1 MQVSAPQT
9 GTFLGTVRDYI
20 QLTKPR
26 IIVLLLM
33 TTAGAIWLAAQGEPD
48 INILLTTL
56 LTGTLAAGSANT
68 INCLY
73 DRDIDQV
80 MVRTQKRPIPAG
92 RITPGQALGFAVTLA
107 VAAFILQSWQV
118 NLLSA
123 LLEWAGIFVYVLVY
137 THWLKRSS
145 PQNIVI
151 GGAAGAIPP
160 LVGWAAVT
168 GTLSP
173 CAWILFAIIFI
184 WTPPH
189 FWALALMIR
198 EDYAQVGVPMLPVVA
213 GSEQTAQQIL
223 FYTLLLIPTSLL
235 LVYPCGIVGGL
246 YALIAL
252 VLGGIF
258 LYKVFQL
265 FAQPQEVQLARSV
278 FKYSI
283 LYLMLLSLG
292 MGLDRW
298 PLMHTW
304 QNVLVQKAAHWW
316 G

>member
-1 MQVSAPQT
+1 MLTSSWARV
-9 GTFLGTVRDYI
+9 LDYVR
-20 QLTKPR
+20 LMKPR
-26 IIVLLLM
+26 IIVLLLI
-33 TTAGAIWLAAQGEPD
+33 TTAGAMWLASQGQPD
-48 INILLTTL
+48 MDVLLTTL
-56 LTGTLAAGSANT
+56 GTGTLAAGAANT

-73 DRDIDQV
+73 DRDIDRV
-80 MVRTQKRPIPAG
+80 MVRTQGRPIPAG
-92 RITPGQALGFAVTLA
+92 RIQPVQALVFAVVLA
-107 VAAFILQSWQV
+107 VGALVLQSWRV

-123 LLEWAGIFVYVLVY
+123 LLEWAGILVYVVVY

-173 CAWILFAIIFI
+173 CAWILFAIVFI

-189 FWALALMIR
+189 FWALALMMR

-213 GSEQTAQQIL
+213 GSELTTQRIL
-223 FYTLLLIPTSLL
+223 LYTLLLVPTSLL
-235 LVYPCGIVGGL
+235 LVYPCGVVGGL

-252 VLGGIF
+252 ILGGVF
-258 LYKVFQL
+258 LYKVLQL
-265 FAQPQEVQLARSV
+265 FHQPQAVDLARSV

-283 LYLMLLSLG
+283 VYLLLLYLG

-304 QNVLVQKAAHWW
+304 QQVWVQKAIQWW

>member
-1 MQVSAPQT
+1 MQVARWEM
-9 GTFLGTVRDYI
+9 GTPWVRVQDYI
-20 QLTKPR
+20 QLMKPR
-26 IIVLLLM
+26 IIVLLLV
-33 TTAGAIWLAAQGEPD
+33 TTAGAIWLASQGEPD
-48 INILLTTL
+48 VNILLTTL
-56 LTGTLAAGSANT
+56 FTGTLAAGSANT

-80 MVRTQKRPIPAG
+80 MVRTQRRPIPAG
-92 RITPGQALGFAVTLA
+92 RITPFQALVFAVVLA
-107 VAAFILQSWQV
+107 VGALVLQTWRV
-118 NLLSA
+118 NLLSG
-123 LLEWAGIFVYVLVY
+123 LLEWAGILVYVLVY

-168 GTLSP
+168 GELSA

-213 GSEQTAQQIL
+213 GSEQTTQQIL
-223 FYTLLLIPTSLL
+223 LYTLLLIPTSLL
-235 LVYPCGIVGGL
+235 LVYPCGVVGGL

-252 VLGGIF
+252 ALGGIF
-258 LYKVFQL
+258 LYKVLQL
-265 FAQPQEVQLARSV
+265 FTQPQEISLARSV

-304 QNVLVQKAAHWW
+304 QHVLVQKAAHWW

>member
-1 MQVSAPQT
+1 MQVAGWER
-9 GTFLGTVRDYI
+9 GTLGDYI
-20 QLTKPR
+20 QLMKPR
-26 IIVLLLM
+26 IIVLLLV
-33 TTAGAIWLAAQGEPD
+33 TTAGAIWLASQGEPD
-48 INILLTTL
+48 VNILLTTL
-56 LTGTLAAGSANT
+56 FTGTLAAGSANT

-80 MVRTQKRPIPAG
+80 MVRTQRRPIPAG
-92 RITPGQALGFAVTLA
+92 RITPFQALVFAVVLA
-107 VAAFILQSWQV
+107 VGALVVQTWRV
-118 NLLSA
+118 NLLSG
-123 LLEWAGIFVYVLVY
+123 LLEWAGILVYVLVY

-168 GTLSP
+168 GELSA

-213 GSEQTAQQIL
+213 GSEQTTQQIL
-223 FYTLLLIPTSLL
+223 LYTLLLIPTSLL
-235 LVYPCGIVGGL
+235 LVYPCGVVGGL

-252 VLGGIF
+252 ALGGIF
-258 LYKVFQL
+258 LYKVLQL
-265 FAQPQEVQLARSV
+265 FSQPQEISLARSV

>member
-1 MQVSAPQT
+1 MQVA
-9 GTFLGTVRDYI
+9 GWAMARLGDYI
-20 QLTKPR
+20 QLMKPR
-26 IIVLLLM
+26 IIVLLLV
-33 TTAGAIWLAAQGEPD
+33 TTAGAIWLASQGEPD
-48 INILLTTL
+48 VNILLTTL
-56 LTGTLAAGSANT
+56 FTGTLAAGSANT

-80 MVRTQKRPIPAG
+80 MVRTQRRPIPAG
-92 RITPGQALGFAVTLA
+92 RITPFQALVFAVVLA
-107 VAAFILQSWQV
+107 VGALVVQTWRV
-118 NLLSA
+118 NLLSG
-123 LLEWAGIFVYVLVY
+123 LLEWAGILVYVLVY
-137 THWLKRSS
+137 AHWLKRSS

-168 GTLSP
+168 GELSA

-213 GSEQTAQQIL
+213 GSEQTTQQIL
-223 FYTLLLIPTSLL
+223 LYTLLLIPTSLL
-235 LVYPCGIVGGL
+235 LVYPCGVVGGL

-252 VLGGIF
+252 ALGGIF
-258 LYKVFQL
+258 LYKVLQL
-265 FAQPQEVQLARSV
+265 FTQPQEISLARSV

>member
-1 MQVSAPQT
+1 MQVAGRET
-9 GTFLGTVRDYI
+9 GTLWGRVRDYI
-20 QLTKPR
+20 QLMKPR
-26 IIVLLLM
+26 IIVLLLV
-33 TTAGAIWLAAQGEPD
+33 TTAGAIWLASQGEPD
-48 INILLTTL
+48 TNILLTTL
-56 LTGTLAAGSANT
+56 FTGTLAAGSPNT

-73 DRDIDQV
+73 DRDIDRV
-80 MVRTQKRPIPAG
+80 MVRTQRRPIPAG
-92 RITPGQALGFAVTLA
+92 RITPWQALVFAVVLA
-107 VAAFILQSWQV
+107 VGALVLQVWRV
-118 NLLSA
+118 NVLSA
-123 LLEWAGIFVYVLVY
+123 LLEWAGILVYVLVY

-168 GTLSP
+168 GELSA

-213 GSEQTAQQIL
+213 GSEQTTQQIL
-223 FYTLLLIPTSLL
+223 LYTLLLIPTSLL
-235 LVYPCGIVGGL
+235 LVYPCGVVGGL

-252 VLGGIF
+252 ALGGIF

-265 FAQPQEVQLARSV
+265 FAQPQEISLARSV

>member
-1 MQVSAPQT
+1 MLTSSWARV
-9 GTFLGTVRDYI
+9 LDYVR
-20 QLTKPR
+20 LMKPR
-26 IIVLLLM
+26 IIVLLLI
-33 TTAGAIWLAAQGEPD
+33 TTAGAMWLASQGQPD
-48 INILLTTL
+48 MDVLLTTL
-56 LTGTLAAGSANT
+56 GTGTLAAGAANT
-68 INCLY
+68 MNCLY
-73 DRDIDQV
+73 DRDIDRV
-80 MVRTQKRPIPAG
+80 MVRTQGRPIPAG
-92 RITPGQALGFAVTLA
+92 RIQPVQALVFAVVLA
-107 VAAFILQSWQV
+107 VGALVLQSWRV

-123 LLEWAGIFVYVLVY
+123 LLEWAGILVYVLVY

-145 PQNIVI
+145 SQNIVI

-173 CAWILFAIIFI
+173 CAWILFAIVFI

-189 FWALALMIR
+189 FWALALMVR

-213 GSEQTAQQIL
+213 GSELTTQQML
-223 FYTLLLIPTSLL
+223 LYTLLLVPTSLL
-235 LVYPCGIVGGL
+235 LVYPCGVVGGL
-246 YALIAL
+246 YALMAL
-252 VLGGIF
+252 VLGGVF
-258 LYKVFQL
+258 LYKVLQL
-265 FAQPQEVQLARSV
+265 FHQPQAVDLARSV

-283 LYLMLLSLG
+283 VYLLLLYLG

-304 QNVLVQKAAHWW
+304 QQVWVQKAIQWW

>member
-1 MQVSAPQT
+1 MVTSLWVRA
-9 GTFLGTVRDYI
+9 RDYV
-20 QLTKPR
+20 QLMKPR
-26 IIVLLLM
+26 IIVLLLI
-33 TTAGAIWLAAQGEPD
+33 TTAGAMWLASQGQPD
-48 INILLTTL
+48 MDVLLTTL
-56 LTGTLAAGSANT
+56 GTGTLAAGAANT

-73 DRDIDQV
+73 DRDIDRV
-80 MVRTQKRPIPAG
+80 MVRTQRRPIPAG
-92 RITPGQALGFAVTLA
+92 RIQPVQALVFAVVLA
-107 VAAFILQSWQV
+107 VGALVLQSWRV

-123 LLEWAGIFVYVLVY
+123 LLEWAGILVYVVVY

-173 CAWILFAIIFI
+173 CAWILFAIIFV

-189 FWALALMIR
+189 FWALALMMR

-213 GSEQTAQQIL
+213 GSELTTQQML
-223 FYTLLLIPTSLL
+223 LYTLLLVPTSLL
-235 LVYPCGIVGGL
+235 LVYPCGVVGGL
-246 YALIAL
+246 YALMAL
-252 VLGGIF
+252 VLGGVF
-258 LYKVFQL
+258 LYKALQL
-265 FAQPQEVQLARSV
+265 FHQPQAVDLARSV

-283 LYLMLLSLG
+283 VYLLLLYLG

-298 PLMHTW
+298 PLLHTW
-304 QNVLVQKAAHWW
+304 QQVWVQKAIHWW

>member
-1 MQVSAPQT
+1 MDV
-9 GTFLGTVRDYI
+9 
-20 QLTKPR
+20 
-26 IIVLLLM
+26 
-33 TTAGAIWLAAQGEPD
+33 
-48 INILLTTL
+48 LLTTL
-56 LTGTLAAGSANT
+56 GTGTLAAGAANT

-73 DRDIDQV
+73 DRDIDRV
-80 MVRTQKRPIPAG
+80 MVRTQRRPIPAG
-92 RITPGQALGFAVTLA
+92 RIQPVQALVFAVVLA
-107 VAAFILQSWQV
+107 VGALVLQSWRV

-123 LLEWAGIFVYVLVY
+123 LLEWAGIFVYVVVY

-173 CAWILFAIIFI
+173 CAWILFAIIFV

-189 FWALALMIR
+189 FWALALMMR

-213 GSEQTAQQIL
+213 GSELTTQRIL
-223 FYTLLLIPTSLL
+223 LYTLLLVPTSLL
-235 LVYPCGIVGGL
+235 LVYPCGVVGGL
-246 YALIAL
+246 YALMAL
-252 VLGGIF
+252 VLGGVF
-258 LYKVFQL
+258 LYKALQL
-265 FAQPQEVQLARSV
+265 FHQPQAVDLARSV

-283 LYLMLLSLG
+283 VYLLLLYLG

-298 PLMHTW
+298 PLLHTW
-304 QNVLVQKAAHWW
+304 QQVWVQKAIHWW

>member
-1 MQVSAPQT
+1 MLTSSWARV
-9 GTFLGTVRDYI
+9 LDYVR
-20 QLTKPR
+20 LMKPR
-26 IIVLLLM
+26 IIVLLLI
-33 TTAGAIWLAAQGEPD
+33 TTAGAMWLASQGQPD
-48 INILLTTL
+48 MDVLLTTL
-56 LTGTLAAGSANT
+56 GTGTLAAGAANT
-68 INCLY
+68 MNCLY
-73 DRDIDQV
+73 DRDIDRV
-80 MVRTQKRPIPAG
+80 MVRTQGRPIPAG
-92 RITPGQALGFAVTLA
+92 RIQPVQALVFAVVLA
-107 VAAFILQSWQV
+107 VGALVLQSWRV

-123 LLEWAGIFVYVLVY
+123 LLEWAGILVYVLVY

-145 PQNIVI
+145 SQNIVI

-173 CAWILFAIIFI
+173 CAWILFAIVFI

-189 FWALALMIR
+189 FWALALMVR

-213 GSEQTAQQIL
+213 GSELTTQQML
-223 FYTLLLIPTSLL
+223 LYTLLLVPTSLL
-235 LVYPCGIVGGL
+235 LVYPCGVVGGL
-246 YALIAL
+246 YALMAL
-252 VLGGIF
+252 ILGGVF
-258 LYKVFQL
+258 LYKVLQL
-265 FAQPQEVQLARSV
+265 FHQPQAVDLARSV

-283 LYLMLLSLG
+283 VYLLLLYLG

-304 QNVLVQKAAHWW
+304 QQVWVQKAIQWW

>member
-1 MQVSAPQT
+1 MQVAGRET
-9 GTFLGTVRDYI
+9 GTLWGRVRDYI
-20 QLTKPR
+20 QLMKPR
-26 IIVLLLM
+26 IIVLLLV
-33 TTAGAIWLAAQGEPD
+33 TTAGAIWLASQGEPD
-48 INILLTTL
+48 VNILLTTL
-56 LTGTLAAGSANT
+56 FTGTLAAGSANT

-80 MVRTQKRPIPAG
+80 MVRTQRRPIPAG
-92 RITPGQALGFAVTLA
+92 RITPFQALVFAVVLA
-107 VAAFILQSWQV
+107 VGALVVQTWRV
-118 NLLSA
+118 NLLSG
-123 LLEWAGIFVYVLVY
+123 LLEWAGILVYVLVY

-168 GTLSP
+168 GELSA

-213 GSEQTAQQIL
+213 GSEQTTQQIL
-223 FYTLLLIPTSLL
+223 LYTLLLIPTSLL
-235 LVYPCGIVGGL
+235 LVYPCGVVGGL

-252 VLGGIF
+252 ALGGIF
-258 LYKVFQL
+258 LYKVLQL
-265 FAQPQEVQLARSV
+265 FTQPQEISLARSV

>member
-1 MQVSAPQT
+1 MVTSLWVRA
-9 GTFLGTVRDYI
+9 RDYV
-20 QLTKPR
+20 QLMKPR
-26 IIVLLLM
+26 IIVLLLI
-33 TTAGAIWLAAQGEPD
+33 TTAGAMWLASQGQPD
-48 INILLTTL
+48 MDVLLTTL
-56 LTGTLAAGSANT
+56 GTGTLAAGAANT

-73 DRDIDQV
+73 DRDIDRV
-80 MVRTQKRPIPAG
+80 MVRTQRRPLPAG
-92 RITPGQALGFAVTLA
+92 RIQPVQALVFAVVLA
-107 VAAFILQSWQV
+107 VGALVLQSWRV

-123 LLEWAGIFVYVLVY
+123 LLEWAGILVYVVVY

-173 CAWILFAIIFI
+173 CAWILFAIIFV

-189 FWALALMIR
+189 FWALALMMR

-213 GSEQTAQQIL
+213 GSELTTQQML
-223 FYTLLLIPTSLL
+223 LYTLLLVPTSLL
-235 LVYPCGIVGGL
+235 LVYPCGVVGGL

-252 VLGGIF
+252 ILGGVF
-258 LYKVFQL
+258 LYKVLQL
-265 FAQPQEVQLARSV
+265 FHQPQAVDLARSV

-283 LYLMLLSLG
+283 VYLLLLYLG

-298 PLMHTW
+298 PLLHTW
-304 QNVLVQKAAHWW
+304 QQVWVQKAIHWW

>member
-1 MQVSAPQT
+1 MVTSLWVRA
-9 GTFLGTVRDYI
+9 RDYV
-20 QLTKPR
+20 QLMKPR
-26 IIVLLLM
+26 IIVLLLI
-33 TTAGAIWLAAQGEPD
+33 TTAGAMWLASQGQPD
-48 INILLTTL
+48 MDVLLTTL
-56 LTGTLAAGSANT
+56 GTGTLAAGAANT

-73 DRDIDQV
+73 DRDIDRV
-80 MVRTQKRPIPAG
+80 MVRTQRRPIPAG
-92 RITPGQALGFAVTLA
+92 RIQPVQALVFAVVLA
-107 VAAFILQSWQV
+107 VGALVLQSWRV

-123 LLEWAGIFVYVLVY
+123 LLEWAGILVYVVVY

-173 CAWILFAIIFI
+173 CAWILFAIIFV

-189 FWALALMIR
+189 FWALALVMR

-213 GSEQTAQQIL
+213 GSELTTQRIL
-223 FYTLLLIPTSLL
+223 LYTLLLVPTSLL
-235 LVYPCGIVGGL
+235 LVYPCGVVGGL

-252 VLGGIF
+252 ILGGVF
-258 LYKVFQL
+258 LYKVLQL
-265 FAQPQEVQLARSV
+265 FHQPQAVDLARSV

-283 LYLMLLSLG
+283 VYLLLLYLG

-298 PLMHTW
+298 PLLHTW
-304 QNVLVQKAAHWW
+304 QQVWVQKAIHWW

>member
-1 MQVSAPQT
+1 MPLSALPMDRAW
-9 GTFLGTVRDYI
+9 GTIRDYI

-26 IIVLLLM
+26 IIVLLLV

-48 INILLTTL
+48 IDILLTTL
-56 LTGTLAAGSANT
+56 FTGTLAAGSANT

-80 MVRTQKRPIPAG
+80 MVRTQRRPIPAG
-92 RITPGQALGFAVTLA
+92 RITPLQALGFAVVLA
-107 VAAFILQSWQV
+107 GAALVVQSWRV

-123 LLEWAGIFVYVLVY
+123 LLEWAGIGVYVLVY

-151 GGAAGAIPP
+151 GGAAGAVPP

-168 GTLSP
+168 GELSP

-198 EDYAQVGVPMLPVVA
+198 DDYAQVGVPMLPVVA

-223 FYTLLLIPTSLL
+223 LYTLLLIPTSLL
-235 LVYPCGIVGGL
+235 LVYPCGVVGGL

-252 VLGGIF
+252 VLGGVF

-265 FAQPQEVQLARSV
+265 FAQPQAVQLARSV

>member
-1 MQVSAPQT
+1 MQATWWEMGSRVQ
-9 GTFLGTVRDYI
+9 DYI
-20 QLTKPR
+20 QLMKPR
-26 IIVLLLM
+26 IIVLLLV
-33 TTAGAIWLAAQGEPD
+33 TTAGAVWLASQGEPD
-48 INILLTTL
+48 ASILLTTL
-56 LTGTLAAGSANT
+56 FTGTLAAGAANT

-92 RITPGQALGFAVTLA
+92 RITPGQALGFAVVLA
-107 VAAFILQSWQV
+107 VGAFALQTWRV
-118 NLLSA
+118 NVLSA
-123 LLEWAGIFVYVLVY
+123 LLEWAGILVYVLVY

-168 GTLSP
+168 GELSA

-198 EDYAQVGVPMLPVVA
+198 DDYAQVGVPMLPVVA
-213 GSEQTAQQIL
+213 GSEQTTQQIL
-223 FYTLLLIPTSLL
+223 LYTLLLIPTSLL
-235 LVYPCGIVGGL
+235 LVYPCGVVGGL

-252 VLGGIF
+252 VLGAVF

-265 FAQPQEVQLARSV
+265 FAQPQKIPLARSV

-304 QNVLVQKAAHWW
+304 QNVLVQKAADWW

>member
-1 MQVSAPQT
+1 MLTSSWARV
-9 GTFLGTVRDYI
+9 LDYVR
-20 QLTKPR
+20 LMKPR
-26 IIVLLLM
+26 IIVLLLI
-33 TTAGAIWLAAQGEPD
+33 TTAGAMWLASQGQPD
-48 INILLTTL
+48 MDVLLTTL
-56 LTGTLAAGSANT
+56 GTGTLAAGAANT

-73 DRDIDQV
+73 DRDIDRV
-80 MVRTQKRPIPAG
+80 MVRTQRRPIPAG
-92 RITPGQALGFAVTLA
+92 RIQPVQALVFAVVLA
-107 VAAFILQSWQV
+107 VGALVLQSWRV

-123 LLEWAGIFVYVLVY
+123 LLEWAGILVYVVVY

-173 CAWILFAIIFI
+173 CAWILFAIVFI

-189 FWALALMIR
+189 FWALALMVR

-213 GSEQTAQQIL
+213 GSELTTQQML
-223 FYTLLLIPTSLL
+223 LYTLLLVPTSLL
-235 LVYPCGIVGGL
+235 LVYPCGVVGGL

-252 VLGGIF
+252 ILGGVF
-258 LYKVFQL
+258 LYKVLQL
-265 FAQPQEVQLARSV
+265 FHQPQAVDLARSV

-283 LYLMLLSLG
+283 VYLLLLYLG

-304 QNVLVQKAAHWW
+304 QQVWVQKAIQWW

>member
-1 MQVSAPQT
+1 MQVAGWER
-9 GTFLGTVRDYI
+9 GTLGDYI
-20 QLTKPR
+20 QLMKPR
-26 IIVLLLM
+26 IIVLLLV
-33 TTAGAIWLAAQGEPD
+33 TTAGAIWLASQGEPD
-48 INILLTTL
+48 VNILLTTL
-56 LTGTLAAGSANT
+56 FTGTLAAGSANT

-80 MVRTQKRPIPAG
+80 MVRTQRRPIPAG
-92 RITPGQALGFAVTLA
+92 RITPFQALVFAVVLA
-107 VAAFILQSWQV
+107 VGALVLQTWRV
-118 NLLSA
+118 NLLSG
-123 LLEWAGIFVYVLVY
+123 LLEWAGILVYVLVY

-168 GTLSP
+168 GELSA

-213 GSEQTAQQIL
+213 GSEQTTQQIL
-223 FYTLLLIPTSLL
+223 RYTLLLIPTSLL
-235 LVYPCGIVGGL
+235 LVYPCGVVGGL

-252 VLGGIF
+252 ALGGIF
-258 LYKVFQL
+258 LYKVLQL
-265 FAQPQEVQLARSV
+265 FTQPQEISLARSV

>member
-1 MQVSAPQT
+1 MQVAGWER
-9 GTFLGTVRDYI
+9 GTLGDYI
-20 QLTKPR
+20 QLMKPR
-26 IIVLLLM
+26 IIVLLLV
-33 TTAGAIWLAAQGEPD
+33 TTAGAIWLASQGEPD
-48 INILLTTL
+48 VNILLTTL
-56 LTGTLAAGSANT
+56 FTGTLAAGSANT

-80 MVRTQKRPIPAG
+80 MVRTQRRPIPAG
-92 RITPGQALGFAVTLA
+92 RITPFQALVFAVVLA
-107 VAAFILQSWQV
+107 VGALVVQTWRV
-118 NLLSA
+118 NLLSG
-123 LLEWAGIFVYVLVY
+123 LLEWAGILVYVLVY

-168 GTLSP
+168 GELSA

-213 GSEQTAQQIL
+213 GSEQTTQQIL
-223 FYTLLLIPTSLL
+223 LYTLLLIPTSLL
-235 LVYPCGIVGGL
+235 LVYPCGVVGGL

-252 VLGGIF
+252 ALGGIF
-258 LYKVFQL
+258 LYKVLQL
-265 FAQPQEVQLARSV
+265 FTQPQEISLARSV

>member
-1 MQVSAPQT
+1 MLTSSWARV
-9 GTFLGTVRDYI
+9 LDYVR
-20 QLTKPR
+20 LMKPR
-26 IIVLLLM
+26 IIVLLLI
-33 TTAGAIWLAAQGEPD
+33 TTAGAMWLASQGQPD
-48 INILLTTL
+48 MDVLLTTL
-56 LTGTLAAGSANT
+56 GTGTLAAGAANT
-68 INCLY
+68 MNCLY
-73 DRDIDQV
+73 DRDIDRV
-80 MVRTQKRPIPAG
+80 MVRTQGRPIPAG
-92 RITPGQALGFAVTLA
+92 RIQPVQALVFAVVLA
-107 VAAFILQSWQV
+107 VGALVLQSWRV

-123 LLEWAGIFVYVLVY
+123 LLEWAGILVYVVVY

-173 CAWILFAIIFI
+173 CAWILFAIVFI

-189 FWALALMIR
+189 FWALALMVR

-213 GSEQTAQQIL
+213 GSELTTQQML
-223 FYTLLLIPTSLL
+223 LYTLLLVPTSLL
-235 LVYPCGIVGGL
+235 LVYPCGVVGGL

-252 VLGGIF
+252 ILGGVF
-258 LYKVFQL
+258 LYKVLQL
-265 FAQPQEVQLARSV
+265 FHQPQAVDLARSV

-283 LYLMLLSLG
+283 VYLLLLYLG

-304 QNVLVQKAAHWW
+304 QQVWVQKAIQWW

>member
-1 MQVSAPQT
+1 MLTSSWARV
-9 GTFLGTVRDYI
+9 LDYVR
-20 QLTKPR
+20 LMKPR
-26 IIVLLLM
+26 IIVLLLI
-33 TTAGAIWLAAQGEPD
+33 TTAGAMWLASQGQPD
-48 INILLTTL
+48 MDVLLTTL
-56 LTGTLAAGSANT
+56 GTGTLAAGAANT
-68 INCLY
+68 MNCLY
-73 DRDIDQV
+73 DRDIDRV
-80 MVRTQKRPIPAG
+80 MVRTQGRPIPGG
-92 RITPGQALGFAVTLA
+92 RIQPVQALVFAVVLA
-107 VAAFILQSWQV
+107 VGALVLQSWRV

-123 LLEWAGIFVYVLVY
+123 LLEWAGILVYVLVY

-145 PQNIVI
+145 SQNIVI

-173 CAWILFAIIFI
+173 CAWILFAIVFI

-189 FWALALMIR
+189 FWALALMVR

-213 GSEQTAQQIL
+213 GSELTTQQML
-223 FYTLLLIPTSLL
+223 LYTLLLVPTSLL
-235 LVYPCGIVGGL
+235 LVYPCGVVGGL

-252 VLGGIF
+252 ILGGVF
-258 LYKVFQL
+258 LYKVLQL
-265 FAQPQEVQLARSV
+265 FHQPQAVDLARSV

-283 LYLMLLSLG
+283 VYLLLLYLG

-304 QNVLVQKAAHWW
+304 QQVWVQKAIQWW

>member
-1 MQVSAPQT
+1 MQVAGRET
-9 GTFLGTVRDYI
+9 GTLWGRVRDYI
-20 QLTKPR
+20 QLMKPR
-26 IIVLLLM
+26 IIVLLLV
-33 TTAGAIWLAAQGEPD
+33 TTAGAIWLASQGEPD
-48 INILLTTL
+48 TNILLTTL
-56 LTGTLAAGSANT
+56 FTGTLAAGSANT

-73 DRDIDQV
+73 DRDIDRV
-80 MVRTQKRPIPAG
+80 MVRTQRRPIPAG
-92 RITPGQALGFAVTLA
+92 RITPWQALVFAVVLA
-107 VAAFILQSWQV
+107 VGALVLQVWRV
-118 NLLSA
+118 NVLSA
-123 LLEWAGIFVYVLVY
+123 LLEWAGILVYVLVY

-168 GTLSP
+168 GELSA

-213 GSEQTAQQIL
+213 GSEQTTQQIL
-223 FYTLLLIPTSLL
+223 LYTLLLIPTSLL
-235 LVYPCGIVGGL
+235 LVYPCGVVGGL

-252 VLGGIF
+252 ALGGIF

-265 FAQPQEVQLARSV
+265 FAQPQEISLARSV

>member
-1 MQVSAPQT
+1 MQLSALPMDRVW
-9 GTFLGTVRDYI
+9 GTIRDYV

-26 IIVLLLM
+26 IIVLLLV

-48 INILLTTL
+48 IDILLTTL
-56 LTGTLAAGSANT
+56 FTGTLAAGSANA

-80 MVRTQKRPIPAG
+80 MVRTQRRPIPAG
-92 RITPGQALGFAVTLA
+92 RIAPLQALGFAVVLA
-107 VAAFILQSWQV
+107 GAALVVQSWRV

-123 LLEWAGIFVYVLVY
+123 LLEWVGIGVYVLVY

-168 GTLSP
+168 GELSP

-198 EDYAQVGVPMLPVVA
+198 DDYAQVGVPMLPVVA

-223 FYTLLLIPTSLL
+223 LYTLLLIPTSLL
-235 LVYPCGIVGGL
+235 LVYPCGVVGGL

-252 VLGGIF
+252 VLGGVF

-304 QNVLVQKAAHWW
+304 QNMLVHKAAHWW

>member
-1 MQVSAPQT
+1 MQVAGWER
-9 GTFLGTVRDYI
+9 GTLGDYI
-20 QLTKPR
+20 QLMKPR
-26 IIVLLLM
+26 IIVLLLV
-33 TTAGAIWLAAQGEPD
+33 TTAGAIWLASQGEPD
-48 INILLTTL
+48 VNILLTTL
-56 LTGTLAAGSANT
+56 FTGTLAAGSANT

-80 MVRTQKRPIPAG
+80 MVRTQRRPIPAG
-92 RITPGQALGFAVTLA
+92 RITPFQALVFAVVLA
-107 VAAFILQSWQV
+107 VGALVVQTWRV
-118 NLLSA
+118 NLLSG
-123 LLEWAGIFVYVLVY
+123 LLEWAGILVYVLVY

-168 GTLSP
+168 GELSA

-213 GSEQTAQQIL
+213 GSEQTTQQIL
-223 FYTLLLIPTSLL
+223 RYTLLLIPTSLL
-235 LVYPCGIVGGL
+235 LVYPCGVVGGL

-252 VLGGIF
+252 ALGGIF
-258 LYKVFQL
+258 LYKVLQL
-265 FAQPQEVQLARSV
+265 FTQPQEISLARSV

>member
-1 MQVSAPQT
+1 METSRWT
-9 GTFLGTVRDYI
+9 TVPLWARVLDYV
-20 QLTKPR
+20 QLMKPR
-26 IIVLLLM
+26 IIVLLLV
-33 TTAGAIWLAAQGEPD
+33 TTAGAMWLAAQGEPD
-48 INILLTTL
+48 VNVVLTTL
-56 LTGTLAAGSANT
+56 ATGTMAAGAANT

-73 DRDIDQV
+73 DRDIDRV
-80 MVRTQKRPIPAG
+80 MVRTQGRPIPAG
-92 RITPGQALGFAVTLA
+92 RITPGQALVFAVVLA
-107 VAAFILQSWQV
+107 VGALVIQSWRV

-123 LLEWAGIFVYVLVY
+123 LLEWAGILVYVLVY

-168 GTLSP
+168 GNLSP

-189 FWALALMIR
+189 FWALALLIR

-213 GSEQTAQQIL
+213 GSEQTTQQIL
-223 FYTLLLIPTSLL
+223 FYTFLLVPTSLL
-235 LVYPCGIVGGL
+235 LVYPCGVVGGL

-252 VLGGIF
+252 ILGGIF
-258 LYKVFQL
+258 VYKVLQL
-265 FAQPQEVQLARSV
+265 FNQPQAVDLARSV

-283 LYLMLLSLG
+283 VYLLLLYLG

-298 PLMHTW
+298 PLVHTW
-304 QNVLVQKAAHWW
+304 QNVWVQKAMHWW

>member
-1 MQVSAPQT
+1 M
-9 GTFLGTVRDYI
+9 
-20 QLTKPR
+20 KPR
-26 IIVLLLM
+26 IIVLLLI
-33 TTAGAIWLAAQGEPD
+33 TTAGAMWLASQGQPD
-48 INILLTTL
+48 MDVLLTTL
-56 LTGTLAAGSANT
+56 GTGTLAAGAANT
-68 INCLY
+68 MNCLY
-73 DRDIDQV
+73 DRDIDRV
-80 MVRTQKRPIPAG
+80 MVRTQGRPIPAG
-92 RITPGQALGFAVTLA
+92 RIQPVQALVFAVVLA
-107 VAAFILQSWQV
+107 VGALVLQSWRV

-123 LLEWAGIFVYVLVY
+123 LLEWAGILVYVLVY

-145 PQNIVI
+145 SQNIVI

-173 CAWILFAIIFI
+173 CAWILFAIVFI

-189 FWALALMIR
+189 FWALALMVR

-213 GSEQTAQQIL
+213 GSELTTQQML
-223 FYTLLLIPTSLL
+223 LYTLLLVPTSLL
-235 LVYPCGIVGGL
+235 LVYPCGVVGGL

-252 VLGGIF
+252 ILGGVF
-258 LYKVFQL
+258 LYKVLQL
-265 FAQPQEVQLARSV
+265 FHQPQAVDLARSV

-283 LYLMLLSLG
+283 VYLLLLYLG

-304 QNVLVQKAAHWW
+304 QQVWVQKAIQWW

>member
-1 MQVSAPQT
+1 MLTSSWARV
-9 GTFLGTVRDYI
+9 LDYVR
-20 QLTKPR
+20 LMKPR
-26 IIVLLLM
+26 IIVLLLI
-33 TTAGAIWLAAQGEPD
+33 TTAGAMWLASQGQPD
-48 INILLTTL
+48 MDVLLTTL
-56 LTGTLAAGSANT
+56 GTGTLAAGAANT

-73 DRDIDQV
+73 DRDIDRV
-80 MVRTQKRPIPAG
+80 MVRTQRRPIPAG
-92 RITPGQALGFAVTLA
+92 RIQPVQALVFAVVLA
-107 VAAFILQSWQV
+107 VGALVLQSWRV

-123 LLEWAGIFVYVLVY
+123 LLEWAGILVYVVVY

-173 CAWILFAIIFI
+173 CAWILFAIIFV

-189 FWALALMIR
+189 FWALALMMR

-213 GSEQTAQQIL
+213 GSELTTQRIL
-223 FYTLLLIPTSLL
+223 LYTLLLVPTSLL
-235 LVYPCGIVGGL
+235 LVYPCGVVGGL

-252 VLGGIF
+252 ILGGVF
-258 LYKVFQL
+258 LYKVLQL
-265 FAQPQEVQLARSV
+265 FHQPQAVDLARSV

-283 LYLMLLSLG
+283 VYLLLLYLG

-304 QNVLVQKAAHWW
+304 QQVWVQKAIQWW

>member
-1 MQVSAPQT
+1 MQIAGDT
-9 GTFLGTVRDYI
+9 KGWGRVRDYL

-26 IIVLLLM
+26 IILLLLV
-33 TTAGAIWLAAQGEPD
+33 TTAGAIWLASQGHPD
-48 INILLTTL
+48 PNILLTTL
-56 LTGTLAAGSANT
+56 VTGAMAAGAANT

-80 MVRTQKRPIPAG
+80 MTRTQNRPLPAG
-92 RITPGQALGFAVTLA
+92 RITPTQALVFAVVLA
-107 VAAFILQSWQV
+107 VGALLMQGWRV
-118 NLLSA
+118 NWVSA
-123 LLEWAGIFVYVLVY
+123 LLEWAGIGVYVLVY

-168 GTLSP
+168 GTLAP
-173 CAWILFAIIFI
+173 CAWILFAIVFI

-189 FWALALMIR
+189 FWALALMLQK
-198 EDYAQVGVPMLPVVA
+198 DYAQVGVPMLPVVA
-213 GSEQTAQQIL
+213 GAESTAQQIL
-223 FYTLLLIPTSLL
+223 LYTLLLVPTSLL
-235 LVYPCGIVGGL
+235 LVYPCGAVGGL
-246 YALIAL
+246 YALVAL
-252 VLGGIF
+252 LLGGIF
-258 LYKVFQL
+258 LYRVLQL
-265 FAQPQEVQLARSV
+265 FDQPQDVQRARGV

-283 LYLMLLSLG
+283 LYLLLLSLG

-298 PLMHTW
+298 SPVQSW
-304 QNVLVQKAAHWW
+304 QQWLVQKALTFW

>member
-1 MQVSAPQT
+1 MQLSALPMDRVW
-9 GTFLGTVRDYI
+9 GTIRDYV

-26 IIVLLLM
+26 IIVLLLV

-48 INILLTTL
+48 IDILLTTL
-56 LTGTLAAGSANT
+56 FTGTLAAGSANT

-80 MVRTQKRPIPAG
+80 MVRTQRRPIPAG
-92 RITPGQALGFAVTLA
+92 RIAPLQALGFAVVLA
-107 VAAFILQSWQV
+107 GAALVVQSWRV

-123 LLEWAGIFVYVLVY
+123 LLEWVGIGVYVLVY

-168 GTLSP
+168 GELSP

-198 EDYAQVGVPMLPVVA
+198 DDYAQVGVPMLPVVA

-223 FYTLLLIPTSLL
+223 LYTLLLIPTSLL
-235 LVYPCGIVGGL
+235 LVYPCGVVGGF

-252 VLGGIF
+252 VLGGVF

-265 FAQPQEVQLARSV
+265 FAQPQAVQLARSV

-304 QNVLVQKAAHWW
+304 QNMLVHKAAHWW

>member
-1 MQVSAPQT
+1 MQATWWET
-9 GTFLGTVRDYI
+9 GSRVQDYI
-20 QLTKPR
+20 QLMKPR
-26 IIVLLLM
+26 IIVLLLV
-33 TTAGAIWLAAQGEPD
+33 TTAGAVWLASQGEPD
-48 INILLTTL
+48 AGILLTTL
-56 LTGTLAAGSANT
+56 FTGTLAAGAANT

-92 RITPGQALGFAVTLA
+92 RITPGQALVFAVVLA
-107 VAAFILQSWQV
+107 VGAFALQTWRV
-118 NLLSA
+118 NVLSA
-123 LLEWAGIFVYVLVY
+123 LLEWAGILVYVLVY

-168 GTLSP
+168 GELSA

-198 EDYAQVGVPMLPVVA
+198 DDYAQVGVPMLPVVA
-213 GSEQTAQQIL
+213 GSEQTTQQIL
-223 FYTLLLIPTSLL
+223 LYTLLLIPTSLL
-235 LVYPCGIVGGL
+235 LVYPCGVVGGL

-252 VLGGIF
+252 VLGGVF

-265 FAQPQEVQLARSV
+265 FVQPQDVPLARSV

-304 QNVLVQKAAHWW
+304 QNVLVQKAANWW

>member
-1 MQVSAPQT
+1 M
-9 GTFLGTVRDYI
+9 GERLRDYW

-26 IIVLLLM
+26 IIFLLLV
-33 TTAGAIWLAAQGEPD
+33 TTAGAMWLAAGGKPD
-48 INILLTTL
+48 VGVFLTTL
-56 LTGTLAAGSANT
+56 VTGAMAAGAANT

-80 MVRTQKRPIPAG
+80 MARTQNRPIPAG
-92 RITPGQALGFAVTLA
+92 RITPFQALAFALTLA
-107 VAAFILQSWQV
+107 VGALLLQGWRV
-118 NLLSA
+118 NWTSA
-123 LLEWAGIFVYVLVY
+123 WLEWAGIAVYVLVY

-168 GTLSP
+168 GELSP

-189 FWALALMIR
+189 FWALALMLR
-198 EDYAQVGVPMLPVVA
+198 DDYAQVGVPMLPVVA
-213 GSEQTAQQIL
+213 GAECTAQQIL
-223 FYTLLLIPTSLL
+223 VYTLLLVPTSLL
-235 LVYPCGIVGGL
+235 LVYPCGVVGGL
-246 YALIAL
+246 YALMAL
-252 VLGGIF
+252 ILGGLF
-258 LYKVFQL
+258 LYKVLRL
-265 FAQPQEVQLARSV
+265 FDQPQDTQRARGV

-283 LYLMLLSLG
+283 VYLLLLSVG

-298 PLMHTW
+298 SPVQNW
-304 QNVLVQKAAHWW
+304 QQWLVQKAQAFW

>member
-1 MQVSAPQT
+1 MQVAGWER
-9 GTFLGTVRDYI
+9 GTLGDYI
-20 QLTKPR
+20 QLMKPR
-26 IIVLLLM
+26 IIVLLLV
-33 TTAGAIWLAAQGEPD
+33 TTAGAIWLASQGEPD
-48 INILLTTL
+48 VNILLTTL
-56 LTGTLAAGSANT
+56 FTGTLAAGSANT

-80 MVRTQKRPIPAG
+80 MVRTQRRPIPAG
-92 RITPGQALGFAVTLA
+92 RITPFQALVFAVVLA
-107 VAAFILQSWQV
+107 VGALVLQTWRV
-118 NLLSA
+118 NLLSG
-123 LLEWAGIFVYVLVY
+123 LLEWAGILVYVLVY

-168 GTLSP
+168 GELSA

-213 GSEQTAQQIL
+213 GSEQTTQQIL
-223 FYTLLLIPTSLL
+223 LYTLLLIPTSLL
-235 LVYPCGIVGGL
+235 LVYPCGVVGGL

-252 VLGGIF
+252 ALGGIF
-258 LYKVFQL
+258 LYKVLQL
-265 FAQPQEVQLARSV
+265 FTQPQEISLARSV

-304 QNVLVQKAAHWW
+304 QNVLVQKATHWW

>member
-1 MQVSAPQT
+1 MLTSSWARV
-9 GTFLGTVRDYI
+9 LDYVR
-20 QLTKPR
+20 LMKPR
-26 IIVLLLM
+26 IIVLLLI
-33 TTAGAIWLAAQGEPD
+33 TTAGAMWLASQGQPD
-48 INILLTTL
+48 MDVLLTTL
-56 LTGTLAAGSANT
+56 GTGTLAAGAANT
-68 INCLY
+68 MNCLY
-73 DRDIDQV
+73 DRDIDRV
-80 MVRTQKRPIPAG
+80 MVRTQGRPIPAG
-92 RITPGQALGFAVTLA
+92 RIQPVQALVFAVVLA
-107 VAAFILQSWQV
+107 VGALVLQSWRV

-123 LLEWAGIFVYVLVY
+123 LLEWAGILVYVLVY

-145 PQNIVI
+145 SQNIVI

-173 CAWILFAIIFI
+173 CAWILFAIVFI

-189 FWALALMIR
+189 FWALALMVR

-213 GSEQTAQQIL
+213 GSELTTQQML
-223 FYTLLLIPTSLL
+223 LYTLLLVPTSLL
-235 LVYPCGIVGGL
+235 LVYPCGVVGGL

-252 VLGGIF
+252 ILGGVF
-258 LYKVFQL
+258 LYKVLQL
-265 FAQPQEVQLARSV
+265 FHQPQAVDLARSV

-283 LYLMLLSLG
+283 VYLLLLYLG

-304 QNVLVQKAAHWW
+304 QQVWVQKAIQWW

>member
-1 MQVSAPQT
+1 MVTSLWVRA
-9 GTFLGTVRDYI
+9 RDYV
-20 QLTKPR
+20 QLMKPR
-26 IIVLLLM
+26 IIVLLLI
-33 TTAGAIWLAAQGEPD
+33 TTAGAMWLASQGQPD
-48 INILLTTL
+48 MDVLLTTL
-56 LTGTLAAGSANT
+56 GTGTLAAGAANT

-73 DRDIDQV
+73 DRDIDRV
-80 MVRTQKRPIPAG
+80 MVRTQRRPLPAG
-92 RITPGQALGFAVTLA
+92 RIQPVQALVFAVVLA
-107 VAAFILQSWQV
+107 VGALVLQSWRV

-123 LLEWAGIFVYVLVY
+123 LLEWAGILVYVVVY

-173 CAWILFAIIFI
+173 CAWILFAIIFV

-189 FWALALMIR
+189 FWALALMMR

-213 GSEQTAQQIL
+213 GSELTTQQML
-223 FYTLLLIPTSLL
+223 LYTLLLVPTSLL
-235 LVYPCGIVGGL
+235 LVYPCGVVGGL

-252 VLGGIF
+252 ILGGVF
-258 LYKVFQL
+258 LYKVLQL
-265 FAQPQEVQLARSV
+265 FHQPQAVDLARSV

-283 LYLMLLSLG
+283 VYLMLLYLG

-298 PLMHTW
+298 PLLHTW
-304 QNVLVQKAAHWW
+304 QQVWVQKAIHWW

>member
-1 MQVSAPQT
+1 MQATWWEMGSRVQ
-9 GTFLGTVRDYI
+9 DYI
-20 QLTKPR
+20 QLMKPR
-26 IIVLLLM
+26 IIVLLLV
-33 TTAGAIWLAAQGEPD
+33 TTAGAVWLASQGEPD
-48 INILLTTL
+48 ANILLTTL
-56 LTGTLAAGSANT
+56 FTGTLAAGAANT

-92 RITPGQALGFAVTLA
+92 RIRPGQALGFAVVLA
-107 VAAFILQSWQV
+107 VGAFALQTWRV
-118 NLLSA
+118 NVLSA
-123 LLEWAGIFVYVLVY
+123 LLEWAGILVYVLVY

-168 GTLSP
+168 GELSA

-198 EDYAQVGVPMLPVVA
+198 DDYAQVGVPMLPVVA
-213 GSEQTAQQIL
+213 GSEQTTQQIL
-223 FYTLLLIPTSLL
+223 LYTLLLIPTSLL
-235 LVYPCGIVGGL
+235 LVYPCGVVGGL

-252 VLGGIF
+252 VLGGVF

-265 FAQPQEVQLARSV
+265 FVQPQDVPLARSV